1 MGNCLKIP
9 HRNNRISSSF
19 GMNGRNSVYGIP
31 EHPRYPPPRPSV
43 RPSVQQ
49 AWTESRTQEYII
61 RILENDKIIRFP
73 KHYGNE
79 CCICLEN
86 SPNIYLKCGHSDF
99 CYDCISK
106 LIEFNYAM
114 NKVPKCPVC
123 REIITSVYLG
133 YILEF
138 KTGLV
143 I

>member
-19 GMNGRNSVYGIP
+19 DMNGRNSVYGIP
-31 EHPRYPPPRPSV
+31 EHPSDHPSV
-43 RPSVQQ
+43 RQ
-49 AWTESRTQEYII
+49 AWTESRNQEYII

-99 CYDCISK
+99 CYNCISK

-123 REIITSVYLG
+123 RGIITSVYLG